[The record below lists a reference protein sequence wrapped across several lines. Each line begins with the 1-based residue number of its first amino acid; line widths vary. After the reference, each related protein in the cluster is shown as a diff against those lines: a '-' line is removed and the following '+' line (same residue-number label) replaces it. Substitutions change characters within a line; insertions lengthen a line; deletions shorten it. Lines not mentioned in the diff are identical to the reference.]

1 MKSCHISEVVH
12 EFLMAQVKRAVVIQ
26 EGDFNSTQ
34 KINNLNGIILK
45 FSWEIVSSM
54 ILVKSRS

>member
-1 MKSCHISEVVH
+1 
-12 EFLMAQVKRAVVIQ
+12 MAHVKRAVVIQ

-34 KINNLNGIILK
+34 KTNNSNGIILK